1 MSKIRDEKMLFEM
14 IDKRVS
20 IEEELNRVKASVWDS
35 PIKFNKYE
43 AKCEAL
49 GHSILGYS
57 IKLRRET
64 KALDKKIDDK
74 MKEMGLVDD
83 LWS

>member
-20 IEEELNRVKASVWDS
+20 IEEELNRFKASVFAG
-35 PIKFNKYE
+35 PIKLNKYE
-43 AKCEAL
+43 A
-49 GHSILGYS
+49 LGYS

-64 KALDKKIDDK
+64 KALDIKIEDK
-74 MKEMGLVDD
+74 MKEMGIVDD
-83 LWS
+83 MRKQ